1 MASTD
6 NSIEASLSFEK
17 FEHNR
22 LFNIESNALTI
33 KDKVNSDKLA
43 VSRLYL
49 HPKVEVN
56 LIDSGKIEFS
66 NGSILLISN
75 EVEVMVNDYEYN
87 TGYNCQVPA
96 KCLEIKFKGECSIKF
111 LEKT

>member
-1 MASTD
+1 MLK
-6 NSIEASLSFEK
+6 EVWKE
-17 FEHNR
+17 
-22 LFNIESNALTI
+22 
-33 KDKVNSDKLA
+33 
-43 VSRLYL
+43 
-49 HPKVEVN
+49 VEVN